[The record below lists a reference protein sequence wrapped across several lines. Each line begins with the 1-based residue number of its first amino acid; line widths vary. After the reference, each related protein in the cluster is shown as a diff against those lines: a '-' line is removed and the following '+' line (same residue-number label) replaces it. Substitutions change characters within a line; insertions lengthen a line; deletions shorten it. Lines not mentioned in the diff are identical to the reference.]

1 MNELKPL
8 NIGVPLLYESYY
20 PFNTNVMLNKSQNLF
35 STIDYKKY
43 NDFLELGESGT
54 SAITKNE
61 GPHTWV
67 EMSDFNYWATNHAAN
82 ILNQWGFKFNQLKID
97 SSWVNCHWPGGW
109 TNFHTHSFSNL
120 SLVAYINAPEK
131 SGNLLIIDPMENHWH
146 GFPTSRNMRMGD
158 GQPIPVEKNKV
169 IFFAP
174 FLRHGT
180 EKNMS
185 DQERWVISM
194 NISIV

>member
-1 MNELKPL
+1 MNNLKPL

-20 PFNTNVMLNKSQNLF
+20 PFDTDMLLNKFRDLF
-35 STIDYKKY
+35 STIDYKNY

-54 SAITKNE
+54 SAKIKNQ

-67 EMSDFNYWATNHAAN
+67 EMHDFNGWATNHAAS
-82 ILNQWGFKFNQLKID
+82 ILNGWGFKFNQLKID
-97 SSWVNCHWPGGW
+97 NSWVNCHWPGGW
-109 TNFHTHSFSNL
+109 TNFHTHPFSNL

-131 SGNLLIIDPMENHWH
+131 SGNLLMIDPMENHWH
-146 GFPTSRNMRMGD
+146 GFPTSRNMEIVG
-158 GQPIPVEKNKV
+158 GQPIPIEKNKV

-180 EKNMS
+180 EKNRS

-194 NISIV
+194 NILVL